1 MVVQGKLV
9 LSIVSS
15 GEDDTLLLDQADE
28 SLTDLLDAGKVTQ
41 EEIRKMTAAV
51 HFRSQ
56 AEIRESVDA
65 VSDLFTLEDS
75 KFVDVFHPLYAKF
88 AAGGVSKEE
97 YATGVTNN
105 LRAALEPAVVAGL
118 DASRPGLPCF
128 LSVFSFLFRFLFN
141 RHCLLLSAAA
151 AAEKQAITEA
161 LFVGFK
167 KRSLEHPA
175 PFKSRLTYLHLTRK

>member
-65 VSDLFTLEDS
+65 VRDLFTLEDS

-128 LSVFSFLFRFLFN
+128 SFCFVFFVSFSTATACFFPLLQLPRSRPSLRLS
-141 RHCLLLSAAA
+141 LLA
-151 AAEKQAITEA
+151 
-161 LFVGFK
+161 
-167 KRSLEHPA
+167 
-175 PFKSRLTYLHLTRK
+175 SRRGPSSIQPPSRAG